1 MFTVCARITRS
12 LLRRTFSLFGS
23 NFFLDPF
30 SWTII
35 RCKFDGI
42 DYVHKWRRGA
52 LVWFEPTALAIH
64 ITNEDIGLFVNHA
77 SIDIGD
83 SILIAGAGMGSELN
97 YFSNAV
103 SDTGIILAIEPD
115 RDAFRRL
122 SKLVK
127 LLRFQNVVAL
137 NVAVAS
143 ENGEAKLLNFD
154 NQTVTSTTVK
164 SSMHHLTS
172 TKVVTRTI
180 ESICR
185 DFDIASLDY
194 LKMNIEGAEFDAL
207 LGVGGVQV
215 SHFCISCHDFLGEE
229 FATRDSTIEWL
240 IQRNFQVIEHEEEA
254 GKPWV
259 GSYVYG
265 MKLA

>member
-1 MFTVCARITRS
+1 MVRFCSRISRS

-23 NFFLDPF
+23 RYFLDPF
-30 SWTII
+30 SWQII
-35 RCKFDGI
+35 RCKFDGV
-42 DYVHKWRRGA
+42 DYVHKWRYGA

-64 ITNEDIGLFVNHA
+64 IAGEDISLFVKHA
-77 SIDIGD
+77 NIKFGD

-97 YFSNAV
+97 YFSRAV

-127 LLRFQNVVAL
+127 LLRFQNVIPL

-143 ENGEAKLLNFD
+143 ENGEAELLNFD

-164 SSMHHLTS
+164 SNMRHLTS
-172 TKVVTRTI
+172 MKVITRTI
-180 ESICR
+180 DSICR
-185 DFDIASLDY
+185 EFAILNLDY

-207 LGVGGVQV
+207 LGVGGIQV
-215 SHFCISCHDFLGEE
+215 SHYCISCHDFLGEE

-240 IQRNFQVIEHEEEA
+240 MRKNYQVLEHEEEA